1 MAQSFNL
8 SLVFSVSSSSRYF
21 FLLGRHVFDP
31 CTAVVG
37 STRSCEGNVMVD
49 GADRNNK
56 AVNREEEKNN
66 SERCVVSTHTTRNPL
81 IAKTVLII
89 IEITEH
95 RLCWVCELCV
105 YPFSYFYYYYCEE
118 YWPPSNETRT
128 MKKVGEGM
136 NNTFFFLYR
145 M

>member
-1 MAQSFNL
+1 
-8 SLVFSVSSSSRYF
+8 
-21 FLLGRHVFDP
+21 
-31 CTAVVG
+31 
-37 STRSCEGNVMVD
+37 MVD

-66 SERCVVSTHTTRNPL
+66 SERCVVSTHTTRNPF

-105 YPFSYFYYYYCEE
+105 YPFSYFYYYSCEE

-128 MKKVGEGM
+128 IKKGGGRNEQYLFVSLSDVGVLAALLFG
-136 NNTFFFLYR
+136 TR
-145 M
+145 D